1 MADHGEE
8 EEMDVQ
14 STTTTD
20 SAAGSKPSTSK
31 GKEGKDKD
39 KSSIKGSGADQIQL
53 PIARVKKIIKADK
66 DVKYLSG
73 EASILL
79 AKSAVCFEK
88 ITSIE
93 DRLTTSLRYR
103 SCS

>member
-1 MADHGEE
+1 MADHAEE

-14 STTTTD
+14 STTTD
-20 SAAGSKPSTSK
+20 STFAAGVSKPTTSK

-79 AKSAVCFEK
+79 AKSAVSCTIFVR
-88 ITSIE
+88 S
-93 DRLTTSLRYR
+93 RFLVPHSL
-103 SCS
+103 